1 MSFSS
6 NVFLLLRCRLWINQ
20 YGTRTEL
27 IFSSS
32 KFSVCSIES
41 IAYNCYRCFRERVFF
56 WMYFIFLE
64 WTLNWWNRHTHKEI
78 QTPKTTHKHTQTRKS
93 QLAVSPCEVVL
104 RWTSTLWKVCLLMVS
119 SGAAWQRRPEP
130 KATGTEK
137 LKSIEMCELGRSI
150 VHVVTISCRSMLQEA
165 TRETIYKIDE
175 LQKRQAKR
183 ETS

>member
-1 MSFSS
+1 MRRFELVDHPLTHENGEIDIGFLECTMSFSS
-6 NVFLLLRCRLWINQ
+6 NVFLLLRCRLWITQ

-32 KFSVCSIES
+32 NFSVCSIES

-137 LKSIEMCELGRSI
+137 LKSIEMWWIRTQYCTCSY
-150 VHVVTISCRSMLQEA
+150 H
-165 TRETIYKIDE
+165 
-175 LQKRQAKR
+175 
-183 ETS
+183 